1 MFQIQVNFSEHDKVF
16 DSDELGTPRLRLA
29 VSSVTASVNQNTWNL
44 IVSASMNSVVITDY
58 FATGGAEPRLLL
70 AAVADSEQ
78 DNEGKFLSVQYMK
91 VLSICFAWSL
101 SCILIY
107 VFLICLKDDYSTLI
121 PFECYFHFI

>member
-29 VSSVTASVNQNTWNL
+29 ISSVTASVNQNTWNL

-91 VLSICFAWSL
+91 VLSICLLGLSL
-101 SCILIY
+101 VY
-107 VFLICLKDDYSTLI
+107 YYT
-121 PFECYFHFI
+121 YF